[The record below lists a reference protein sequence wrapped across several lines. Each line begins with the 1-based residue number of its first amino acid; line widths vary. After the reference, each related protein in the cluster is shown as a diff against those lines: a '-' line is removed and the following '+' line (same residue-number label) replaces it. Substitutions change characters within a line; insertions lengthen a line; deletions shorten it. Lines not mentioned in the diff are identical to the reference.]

1 MKEGIDDE
9 KIICL
14 FRKIIYSIAA
24 IPFVLSASIVIKAS
38 EAEHD
43 VCPSEEELLHKDF

>member
-14 FRKIIYSIAA
+14 FREIIFSIAA
-24 IPFVLSASIVIKAS
+24 IPFVLFAFIVIKAS
-38 EAEHD
+38 GAEHD
-43 VCPSEEELLHKDF
+43 VWPLEEELLHKDF